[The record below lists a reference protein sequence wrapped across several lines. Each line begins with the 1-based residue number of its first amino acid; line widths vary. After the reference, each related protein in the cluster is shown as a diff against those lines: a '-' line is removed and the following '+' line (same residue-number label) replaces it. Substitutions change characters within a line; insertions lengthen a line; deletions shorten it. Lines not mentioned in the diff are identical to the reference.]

1 MSVQFEEAFNRFV
14 DVYGLPAWEEKPK
27 SGQSREEIVR
37 MWETELKPFTVEQVR
52 QACYRVIRFKKNM
65 SFPTISHL
73 MAQLVDEQTEADKSP
88 DAALKAYHELMQY
101 PHPRL
106 TAAQN
111 ELAVLRTIYRVYGAC
126 LNGFDPLTQLTE
138 AGA

>member
-37 MWETELKPFTVEQVR
+37 MWEDELKRFTVEQVR
-52 QACYRVIRFKKNM
+52 SACYRVIRFKKNM

-73 MAQLVDEQTEADKSP
+73 MAQLVDEPVAEDKSSS
-88 DAALKAYHELMQY
+88 AAWKAYHDLKQF
-101 PHPRL
+101 PCPRL
-106 TAAQN
+106 TPEQN
-111 ELAVLRTIYRVYGAC
+111 EMAVLRTIYRVYGVC
-126 LNGFDPLTQLTE
+126 LNGFDPVTQLE
-138 AGA
+138 GC